1 MSQTL
6 YHAPGVCSATLDA
19 VRGVITA
26 VWHKFPGDGHFRP
39 SLDAQ
44 AAAVA
49 AGKARFVIVDVRSA
63 TGVPTLE
70 DQDYLVKSVFP
81 AYKQGGLQAIVTLV
95 PASALTKLGAQ
106 RWQDNGTAFGFGMFE
121 AGSPADAEAL
131 LAEKYA
137 GFRRAA

>member
-1 MSQTL
+1 MSTSL
-6 YHAPGVCSATLDA
+6 YQAPGICSANLDA
-19 VRGVITA
+19 ARGLITA
-26 VWHKFPGDGHFRP
+26 VWHKFPGEGHFRP

-49 AGKARFVIVDVRSA
+49 AGKASFVIVDVRTAS
-63 TGVPTLE
+63 GVPSLD

-81 AYKQGGLQAIVTLV
+81 AYKRGGLKAIVTLV

-106 RWQDNGTAFGFGMFE
+106 RWQDNGSAFGFGMFE
-121 AGSPADAEAL
+121 AGSPSDADAL
-131 LAEKYA
+131 LAAKYP